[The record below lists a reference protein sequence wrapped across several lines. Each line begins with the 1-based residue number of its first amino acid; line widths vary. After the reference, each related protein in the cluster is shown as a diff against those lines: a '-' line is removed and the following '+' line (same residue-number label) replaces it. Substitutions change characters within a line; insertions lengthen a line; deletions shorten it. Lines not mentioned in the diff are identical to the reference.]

1 MPRKRQEFEYEYT
14 ASTAP
19 DSAPEERAGWL
30 TWGTWIN
37 LGLLLLCVVPFLFM
51 KFRPPVAQEQAA
63 QQQLD
68 KLVVQRD
75 ALREKRDHLQ
85 TQNDLIRHDKEY
97 LEVMARD
104 RLQMQKDGELIL
116 RFED

>member
-14 ASTAP
+14 ASSAQ
-19 DSAPEERAGWL
+19 DSPQEERAGWL

-51 KFRPPVAQEQAA
+51 KFRPPLAQEQAA
-63 QQQLD
+63 QVQLE
-68 KLVVQRD
+68 KLVAQRD
-75 ALREKRDHLQ
+75 ALREQRDRLQ
-85 TQNDLIRHDKEY
+85 TQNDLIRHDKDY

-116 RFED
+116 RFDD

>member
-1 MPRKRQEFEYEYT
+1 MIRSRQEHEF
-14 ASTAP
+14 
-19 DSAPEERAGWL
+19 SATTTTSSSQEEREGWL
-30 TWGTWIN
+30 AWGTWIN

-75 ALREKRDHLQ
+75 ALREKRDRLQ

-97 LEVMARD
+97 LEIMARD

>member
-1 MPRKRQEFEYEYT
+1 MPRARQDFEYS
-14 ASTAP
+14 ASTTSSSP
-19 DSAPEERAGWL
+19 SEEATGWL

-37 LGLLLLCVVPFLFM
+37 LALLLLCVVPLLFF
-51 KFRPPVAQEQAA
+51 KFRPPVQQQQAA
-63 QQQLD
+63 QVQLE
-68 KLVVQRD
+68 KLISQRD

-85 TQNDLIRHDKEY
+85 IQNDLIRHDKEY

-104 RLQMQKDGELIL
+104 RLQMQKEGEVIL